1 MIDLLIENGK
11 VFVENKLI
19 EANLRLDKGKIVAI
33 EKKSPTTS
41 VQETIDATNKIII
54 PGGIDVHTHIL
65 DLIYSCRDDFVTGT
79 QGAASGGITTVLEMP
94 LGINGKTAIESFEM
108 QLEAM
113 QEKCIVDYGLIGA
126 AGHNTID
133 SIQELAKRGVV
144 GFKTFMIN
152 APEEEAELKDLA
164 AKNDFFLLKIFS
176 KIAKT
181 GLVSSVHAENDGII
195 AHEIQKQI
203 KLDKRDFQ
211 AHTDSRPA
219 IAEDLAC
226 LQAMLLANHANVK
239 LNLVHM
245 SSRTAFDRI
254 RRAKAIGWDVTCEIT
269 PHHLLFTTEEAE
281 KIGPWLKV
289 NPPIRSKEH
298 NVAAWKA
305 LNDGTIDFIA
315 SDHSPYSHEEKD
327 VESKD
332 NNFFECGSGTPTL
345 ETTLPV
351 MLDAVNKNKL
361 TLNRLVDAI
370 ATRPAKRF
378 CLYPRKGEIRIGA
391 DADLV
396 IIDMQKEYTL
406 RNDDMYTK
414 SKITVFNG
422 MKIQGKIEQTIV
434 RGKVVF
440 DNGKF
445 PVKKGY
451 GEYIT
456 PNPDYIS

>member
-1 MIDLLIENGK
+1 MVDLCIENGK
-11 VFVENKLI
+11 VLFENRLVA
-19 EANLRLDKGKIVAI
+19 ANVSIDNGKIVAI
-33 EKKSPTTS
+33 EKISSHTNA
-41 VQETIDATNKIII
+41 QETIDATNRIII
-54 PGGIDVHTHIL
+54 PSGIDVHTHIL
-65 DLIYSCRDDFVTGT
+65 DLIFSYRDDFYTGT
-79 QGAASGGITTVLEMP
+79 QSAASGGITTVLEMP
-94 LGINGKTAIESFEM
+94 LGIEGKSAFESFEM

-113 QEKCIVDYGLIGA
+113 KKKCIVDYGLIGA

-133 SIQELAKRGVV
+133 SIPELASRGVV

-164 AKNDFFLLKIFS
+164 AKNDYFLLKIFS
-176 KIAKT
+176 EIAKT

-195 AHEIQKQI
+195 SHEIASQK
-203 KLDKRDFQ
+203 KLGKKDFQ

-226 LQAMLLANHANVK
+226 LQAMMLANHANVK

-254 RRAKAIGWDVTCEIT
+254 RRAKAIGWDVSCEIT
-269 PHHLLFTTEEAE
+269 PHHLIFTTEEAK

-298 NVAAWKA
+298 NIAAWEA
-305 LNDGTIDFIA
+305 LNDGTIDFVA

-327 VESKD
+327 VKSKD
-332 NNFFECGSGTPTL
+332 NSFFECGSGTPTL
-345 ETTLPV
+345 ETMFPV
-351 MLDAVNKNKL
+351 MLDAVNKKRL
-361 TLNRLVDAI
+361 SLSRLVEVI
-370 ATRPAKRF
+370 STTPAKRF
-378 CLYPRKGEIRIGA
+378 GLYPRKGVIQVGA

-406 RNDDMYTK
+406 KSEDMYTK
-414 SKITVFNG
+414 SKITVFDG
-422 MKIQGKIEQTIV
+422 MKIQGKIEQTVV
-434 RGKVVF
+434 RGQVVF

-456 PNPDYIS
+456 PNSDYIS

>member
-1 MIDLLIENGK
+1 MINLNIKNGK
-11 VFVENKLI
+11 VFLENKLI
-19 EANLRLDKGKIVAI
+19 DADLFIDNGKIKLITKDNSLPKAQTI
-33 EKKSPTTS
+33 
-41 VQETIDATNKIII
+41 IDATNKIII

-65 DLIYSCRDDFVTGT
+65 DLIYSYRDDFYTGT
-79 QGAASGGITTVLEMP
+79 QAAASGGITTVLEMP
-94 LGINGKTAIESFEM
+94 LGIEGKSAIESFEM

-113 QEKCIVDYGLIGA
+113 QKKCTVDYGLIGA

-133 SIQELAKRGVV
+133 SIQELTRKGVV

-164 AKNDFFLLKIFS
+164 AKNDYFLLKIFS
-176 KIAKT
+176 EIAKT
-181 GLVSSVHAENDGII
+181 GLVSSVHAENDAII
-195 AHEIQKQI
+195 SHEIERLIAQGK
-203 KLDKRDFQ
+203 KDFQ
-211 AHTDSRPA
+211 AHTDSRPV
-219 IAEDLAC
+219 ISEDEAC
-226 LQAMLLANHANVK
+226 LRAMVLANHVNAK

-245 SSRTAFDRI
+245 SSGTAFDYI
-254 RRAKAIGWDVTCEIT
+254 RRAKAMGWDVSCEIT
-269 PHHLLFTTEEAE
+269 PHHLLFTTEEAK

-327 VESKD
+327 VKSKD

-345 ETTLPV
+345 ETMLPV
-351 MLDAVNKNKL
+351 MLDAVNKKRL
-361 TLNRLVDAI
+361 SLNRLVEAI
-370 ATRPAKRF
+370 SITPAKRF
-378 CLYPRKGEIRIGA
+378 GLYPRKGVIKVGA

-406 RNDDMYTK
+406 KNEDMITK
-414 SKITVFNG
+414 SKITIFDG

-434 RGKVVF
+434 RGNVVY
-440 DNGKF
+440 DRGKF

>member
-1 MIDLLIENGK
+1 MVDLVIENGI
-11 VFVENKLI
+11 VFVENKLV
-19 EANLRLDKGKIVAI
+19 EANVSLDKGKIVSI
-33 EKKSPTTS
+33 EKKSS
-41 VQETIDATNKIII
+41 SLNALETIDAKNKIII

-65 DLIYSCRDDFVTGT
+65 DLIYSYRDDFVTGT

-94 LGINGKTAIESFEM
+94 LGIEGKTAIESFEM
-108 QLEAM
+108 QLEEM
-113 QEKCIVDYGLIGA
+113 QKKCLVDYGLIGA

-152 APEEEAELKDLA
+152 APKEEAELKDLA
-164 AKNDFFLLKIFS
+164 AKNDYFLLKIFS
-176 KIAKT
+176 EIAKT
-181 GLVSSVHAENDGII
+181 GLVSCVHAENDGII
-195 AHEIQKQI
+195 AHEIKKQ
-203 KLDKRDFQ
+203 LETGKRDFQ

-226 LQAMLLANHANVK
+226 LQAMMLANHANVK

-269 PHHLLFTTEEAE
+269 TEEAE

-298 NVAAWKA
+298 NDAAWKA

-327 VESKD
+327 VEAKD
-332 NNFFECGSGTPTL
+332 NNFFESGSGTPTL
-345 ETTLPV
+345 ETMLPV
-351 MLDAVNKNKL
+351 MLDAVNKKRL
-361 TLNRLVDAI
+361 TLSRLVDAI

-378 CLYPRKGEIRIGA
+378 GLYPRKGEIQVGA

-396 IIDMQKEYTL
+396 IINMEKEYTL
-406 RNDDMYTK
+406 RNKDMYTK
-414 SKITVFNG
+414 SKITVFDG
-422 MKIQGKIEQTIV
+422 MKIQGKVEQTIV

-440 DNGKF
+440 DKGKF
-445 PVKKGY
+445 PVKKGS